1 MFSSDFVSFRFLGAL
16 EITGQINLL
25 SEVQIFLSYLDDSI
39 LTIFSEWFT
48 FGSSLPLACGPSGSQ
63 TKRFYQSSKVGG
75 LGGKRQQEWKPAE
88 TIDNR
93 KRPKGHQIIGL
104 WGRL

>member
-39 LTIFSEWFT
+39 LTIFSE
-48 FGSSLPLACGPSGSQ
+48 
-63 TKRFYQSSKVGG
+63 
-75 LGGKRQQEWKPAE
+75 
-88 TIDNR
+88 
-93 KRPKGHQIIGL
+93 
-104 WGRL
+104 